1 MTVTGVPVSV
11 LRVSNKTWCYA
22 TKCGEGDRVLNWPKS
37 PPLKRAR
44 KTVTRLWEA
53 GWCSGLRTERK
64 WLLTCFTFFFSFLA
78 QVRNQKSSAQMQK
91 PNKEKGLFKYL
102 SLGLCSSKTSFMYQK
117 LMSEERMND
126 AFFVNCTLWMHK
138 LHWGMGFYISCPSQN
153 FTIKTPS
160 LIFCRSSIKTVVV
173 AKAIKLKH
181 MSKYNFYWTTGWKW
195 KHRGCFVKSIH
206 YRIYVKK

>member
-1 MTVTGVPVSV
+1 MLCNQVWRRWQGFKLAQIPPTEKGS
-11 LRVSNKTWCYA
+11 K
-22 TKCGEGDRVLNWPKS
+22 KS
-37 PPLKRAR
+37 D
-44 KTVTRLWEA
+44 KTVRSRQVFRSQNREEMTSNMFHLF
-53 GWCSGLRTERK
+53 S
-64 WLLTCFTFFFSFLA
+64 FSFLA
-78 QVRNQKSSAQMQK
+78 QVRNQRSFAQMQK

-102 SLGLCSSKTSFMYQK
+102 SLGLCSSKTSFVYQK
-117 LMSEERMND
+117 WMSEERMND
-126 AFFVNCTLWMHK
+126 AFFVNCTLWIHK
-138 LHWGMGFYISCPSQN
+138 LNWGMGFYISCPSQN

-160 LIFCRSSIKTVVV
+160 SIFCRSSIKTVVV